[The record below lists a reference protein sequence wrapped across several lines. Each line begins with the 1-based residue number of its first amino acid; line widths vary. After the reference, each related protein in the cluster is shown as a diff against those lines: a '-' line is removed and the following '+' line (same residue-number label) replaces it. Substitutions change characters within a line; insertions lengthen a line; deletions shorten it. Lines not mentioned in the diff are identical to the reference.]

1 MHACTR
7 DRIGLATHAKEG
19 AANPTPCQYSQ
30 TTQTNTTRTFQ
41 FQRRSYFIFISF
53 ITSPLHISSLCPS
66 LLRVLVHL
74 SNTSVLEG
82 VLVVVRGSL
91 RGRRRVHFLEAAQV
105 HVTLEQ
111 RDDVGIEGLPV
122 GVLEVVFLALF
133 WGGFVSKGSSG
144 NSVFLSL
151 SPRFSSILFIL
162 LSLSSTP
169 PRACVLGGIHTL
181 SFS

>member
-7 DRIGLATHAKEG
+7 DRTGLATHAKEG
-19 AANPTPCQYSQ
+19 AANPTPCIL
-30 TTQTNTTRTFQ
+30 TDNTDEHI
-41 FQRRSYFIFISF
+41 SYVPIPISLLFYFHFISF
-53 ITSPLHISSLCPS
+53 ITSPLHISSSLPS

-91 RGRRRVHFLEAAQV
+91 CGRRRVHFLKAAQV
-105 HVTLEQ
+105 HVALEQ

-133 WGGFVSKGSSG
+133 WGGV
-144 NSVFLSL
+144 
-151 SPRFSSILFIL
+151 
-162 LSLSSTP
+162 
-169 PRACVLGGIHTL
+169 C
-181 SFS
+181 